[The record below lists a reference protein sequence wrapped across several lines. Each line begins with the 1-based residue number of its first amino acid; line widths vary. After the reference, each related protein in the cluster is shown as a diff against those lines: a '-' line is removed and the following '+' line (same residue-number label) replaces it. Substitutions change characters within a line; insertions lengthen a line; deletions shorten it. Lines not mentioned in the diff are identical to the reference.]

1 VFALQEGDPFDLQ
14 EVEAAVEAVR
24 TSRGGVP
31 LPRHP
36 RPGGPDDRRKARRAG
51 AAQPRRDHGRAR
63 PPGDEGFGRRT
74 RDTHDRRRF
83 LVEVTPEVR
92 RGAVERYGALDEGTE
107 ALASYTDEQ
116 LEFLIGFLR
125 GSVAY
130 QEERMRRLDELK
142 ARRATGE

>member
-1 VFALQEGDPFDLQ
+1 
-14 EVEAAVEAVR
+14 
-24 TSRGGVP
+24 
-31 LPRHP
+31 
-36 RPGGPDDRRKARRAG
+36 
-51 AAQPRRDHGRAR
+51 
-63 PPGDEGFGRRT
+63 
-74 RDTHDRRRF
+74 
-83 LVEVTPEVR
+83 VTPEVR

>member
-1 VFALQEGDPFDLQ
+1 M
-14 EVEAAVEAVR
+14 
-24 TSRGGVP
+24 
-31 LPRHP
+31 
-36 RPGGPDDRRKARRAG
+36 
-51 AAQPRRDHGRAR
+51 
-63 PPGDEGFGRRT
+63 
-74 RDTHDRRRF
+74 
-83 LVEVTPEVR
+83 R
-92 RGAVERYGALDEGTE
+92 RGAVERYGAPDEGTE